1 MVQIALF
8 EPFFEN
14 AKTYRSRSPRLER
27 DLLSFFGSVPNASYR
42 TQNKEKKGSNNAI
55 WTIIFFK
62 KKLYF
67 YVKHIGNLF
76 YDFYLHFTT

>member
-14 AKTYRSRSPRLER
+14 AKIYRSRSPRLER
-27 DLLSFFGSVPNASYR
+27 DLLSFFGSVPNVSYR

-55 WTIIFFK
+55 
-62 KKLYF
+62 
-67 YVKHIGNLF
+67 
-76 YDFYLHFTT
+76 

>member
-27 DLLSFFGSVPNASYR
+27 DLLSLFGSVLNASYR
-42 TQNKEKKGSNNAI
+42 TQNKKKKGSDD
-55 WTIIFFK
+55 TI
-62 KKLYF
+62 
-67 YVKHIGNLF
+67 
-76 YDFYLHFTT
+76 

>member
-27 DLLSFFGSVPNASYR
+27 DLLSLFGNVSNVSDASYR
-42 TQNKEKKGSNNAI
+42 TQNKEKKRL
-55 WTIIFFK
+55 K
-62 KKLYF
+62 
-67 YVKHIGNLF
+67 
-76 YDFYLHFTT
+76 